1 MKLFELIKRELLK
14 GLEYT
19 ILIWCIILV
28 ICIVFNVNI
37 ENKAAF
43 IILVPLLGKAA
54 HYLNNMT
61 VSENTDIM
69 KREFLIIEYL
79 STLEY
84 TISELQ
90 KLCTDEDLLERCTQ
104 ERKEHL
110 KESIESFL
118 AEIK

>member
-1 MKLFELIKRELLK
+1 MKLFKLIKRELLK

-54 HYLNNMT
+54 HYLNNIT

-69 KREFLIIEYL
+69 KYSVPIIG
-79 STLEY
+79 SRTKVINDKDVK
-84 TISELQ
+84 TIYY
-90 KLCTDEDLLERCTQ
+90 
-104 ERKEHL
+104 KEIPTTIFMT
-110 KESIESFL
+110 KD
-118 AEIK
+118 